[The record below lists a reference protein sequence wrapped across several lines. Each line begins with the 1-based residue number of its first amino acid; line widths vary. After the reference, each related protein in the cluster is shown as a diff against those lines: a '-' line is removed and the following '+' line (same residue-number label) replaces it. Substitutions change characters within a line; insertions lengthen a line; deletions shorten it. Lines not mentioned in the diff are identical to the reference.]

1 MDFRKI
7 APCDFVNPG
16 VRREFIARHI
26 ARELLLL
33 ADGCELK
40 SAVAETSQLV
50 CYVYNRLRQIF
61 AIDGGSDMVE
71 AWLAAKKDLVDNYK
85 NIFED

>member
-1 MDFRKI
+1 MEIKKI
-7 APCDFVNPG
+7 YPCDAVNPA
-16 VRREFIARHI
+16 VRRELVARHI

-61 AIDGGSDMVE
+61 AIDGGADMVE
-71 AWLAAKKDLVDNYK
+71 AWLAAKKDLVDNHK
-85 NIFED
+85 KIFDD

>member
-1 MDFRKI
+1 MEIKKI
-7 APCDFVNPG
+7 SPCDAVNPA
-16 VRREFIARHI
+16 VRRELIARHI

-61 AIDGGSDMVE
+61 AIDGGDMVK
-71 AWLAAKKDLVDNYK
+71 AWLAAKKDLVDNQK
-85 NIFED
+85 NIFDD